1 MNDVASAKAQ
11 PPQPLFHTNIVPV
24 SVERHAGL
32 RLNRDAGFGF
42 CAGAATLPIGLGE
55 FEAAANSY
63 PILFTD
69 ATPAVPVV
77 LLGIRQ
83 GWNLFV
89 GETGAWMAGAYVP
102 AIVRAF
108 PFAII
113 NDAETGV
120 RQVGFEADAACISPS
135 TGLPL
140 FDNGQPTTVV
150 HDAVAFCEAV
160 EADLNQAAA
169 FGTAIEAAGVLQPGD
184 ATIAAEGGAS
194 ARIAG
199 YRTVDPVRLAAV
211 TDDVFLEWRRR
222 NWLGPLYAHLFSAA
236 NWVPFTELVVAQL
249 NARQ

>member
-1 MNDVASAKAQ
+1 MTDTASATALPQ
-11 PPQPLFHTNIVPV
+11 QPLFHTRVVPV
-24 SVERHAGL
+24 SVELHAGL

-42 CAGAATLPIGLGE
+42 AAGAATMPVGLAE

-69 ATPAVPVV
+69 STPATPVV
-77 LLGIRQ
+77 LLGFRD

-89 GETGAWMAGAYVP
+89 GETGAWMTGAYVP
-102 AIVRAF
+102 AIARAF

-113 NDAETGV
+113 SNPETGA
-120 RQVGFEADAACISPS
+120 REVGFEADAACISPT

-140 FDNGQPTTVV
+140 FESGKPTAPVRE
-150 HDAVAFCEAV
+150 AVAFCEAV
-160 EADLNQAAA
+160 EADLAEAAT
-169 FGTAIEAAGVLQPGD
+169 FGAAIEAGGILHPGE
-184 ATIAAEGGAS
+184 ATISAQGGAS

-199 YRTVDPVRLAAV
+199 YRTVDPARLAAV
-211 TDDVFLEWRRR
+211 PDAVFLEWRQR

-236 NWVPFTELVVAQL
+236 NWTPFTELAIAQL